1 MKSNVSLGATED
13 PTAPWNKKLK
23 CIEVNISQCLSTTTT
38 TEVPA
43 DFEYDSEILKDC
55 VREQILLPSDLKDLR
70 GWNVDEFW
78 VGV

>member
-1 MKSNVSLGATED
+1 MKNDVLSGATENL
-13 PTAPWNKKLK
+13 TAPWNKKLK

-38 TEVPA
+38 IEVPV

-70 GWNVDEFW
+70 SWNVDDFC
-78 VGV
+78 VI